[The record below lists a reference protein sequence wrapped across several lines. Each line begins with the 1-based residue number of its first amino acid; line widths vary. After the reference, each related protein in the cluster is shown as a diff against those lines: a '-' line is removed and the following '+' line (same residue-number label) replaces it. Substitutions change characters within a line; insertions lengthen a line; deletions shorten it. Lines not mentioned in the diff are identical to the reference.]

1 MLIRCQASR
10 RAAGFSLV
18 ELMIAL
24 VVGLIV
30 LGAVLTFT
38 VTMLRS
44 YSENIR
50 STRLTQELRTSMNVI
65 SRELRRAGF
74 DAKSVTRVL
83 TDSNPSTFN
92 AMTLTANC
100 VSYQYDR
107 GVGGDWGGIPA
118 ATEVRGMRL
127 NATTGTV
134 QMNASSAAIDC
145 SGATGWVDVTDASV
159 VQITTFAP
167 KLIDTPF
174 CSQVGETE
182 DPVTKVKT
190 YHLAQG
196 SVRHLTLCLKGRLVA
211 DNSIARQVTNT
222 TRVRAENVSF
232 IDSPAV
238 CPASA
243 AATLLTP
250 SALNTEC
257 EGTL

>member
-1 MLIRCQASR
+1 MLIRKQGLSNAG
-10 RAAGFSLV
+10 GFSLV

-74 DAKSVTRVL
+74 DASSVSRVL
-83 TDSNPSTFN
+83 TASNPSNFINLVATDD
-92 AMTLTANC
+92 C

-107 GVGGDWGGIPA
+107 GEGTLDGGPET
-118 ATEVRGMRL
+118 TEFRAVRL
-127 NATTGTV
+127 NAGKV
-134 QMNASSAAIDC
+134 QMSAGDGTSC
-145 SGATGWVDVTDASV
+145 SGVGTWADITDPSV
-159 VQITTFAP
+159 VEITAFAP
-167 KLIDTPF
+167 NLIETPF
-174 CSQVGETE
+174 CSKVGETK
-182 DPVTKVKT
+182 DPTT
-190 YHLAQG
+190 GLITSYQLAQG
-196 SVRHLTLCLKGRLVA
+196 SVRHLRLCLKGRLVA

-232 IDSPAV
+232 VNSATD
-238 CPASA
+238 CLASA
-243 AATLLTP
+243 PATLLTP
-250 SALNTEC
+250 SGLNLEC
-257 EGTL
+257 EETP